1 MTQHEH
7 MTPPKPTPE
16 DRDRSPRDLPRAQGV
31 RPSTTGGTPRNAE
44 NELGSSSGFPGS
56 HTTGGPR

>member
-1 MTQHEH
+1 MPNTEH
-7 MTPPKPTPE
+7 MTPPKQTPD
-16 DRDRSPRDLPRAQGV
+16 DRDRSPRDLPKAQGV

-44 NELGSSSGFPGS
+44 NEIGSSSRFPGS

>member
-1 MTQHEH
+1 MPNTEH

-44 NELGSSSGFPGS
+44 NEIGSSSGFPGS
-56 HTTGGPR
+56 RTVGETK

>member
-7 MTPPKPTPE
+7 MTPPKPTPD

-44 NELGSSSGFPGS
+44 NEIGSSSRFPGS

>member
-1 MTQHEH
+1 MPNTEH
-7 MTPPKPTPE
+7 MTPPKPTPD
-16 DRDRSPRDLPRAQGV
+16 DRDRSLRDLPRAQGM
-31 RPSTTGGTPRNAE
+31 RPATDGGAPRNSQ